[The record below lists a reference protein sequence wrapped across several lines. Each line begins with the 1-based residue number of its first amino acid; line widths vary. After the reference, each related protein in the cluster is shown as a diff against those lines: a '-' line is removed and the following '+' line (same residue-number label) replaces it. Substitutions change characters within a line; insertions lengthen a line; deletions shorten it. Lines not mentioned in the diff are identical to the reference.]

1 MGPSALSCLIQAWT
15 GWMFRRIG
23 PDRMPNNRLRLPIVI
38 FLSGLA
44 VGLFIIAFQPYAV
57 FKGLFDSLMVDA
69 DFESLKEGNAL
80 IFRMYIILTGLAVLT
95 WALFISGKWRLDWKG
110 PKGDFLSLWR
120 SFRPGKD
127 EKFFILT
134 LAGVTLWGVAIRL
147 VNILAPIGHDE
158 AYTATVFS
166 PSLFYAMT
174 NYHAP
179 NNQVLHTI
187 LVHFSMVFFGF
198 STWAV
203 RLPAFLAG
211 TLIIPAAYWLGKA
224 MYDRYTGLLAAVLI
238 AWWPIQVAFSNNAR
252 GYSLVA
258 LLALLVF
265 WLGLVVR
272 REKNLV
278 GWLLIV
284 LLSALGFYA
293 VPVMFFPFGILFVW
307 MFLENLAAVPG
318 QGYRSKVDFIKYW
331 TLTGLATALLTLVLY
346 SPIFIYGG
354 IGQFFQNGIQNPFS
368 QAGAL
373 MQSNLR
379 GTYFEWIS
387 GVPDFVS
394 LVLTAGLLF
403 GLIFHRRL
411 SSLRIP
417 LQVATVIWI
426 GLILILQRPNAWTRI
441 WFPLAALF
449 MIWASA
455 GLAGLLK
462 DIRLTK
468 IRNVSAAA
476 LVILISILWVF
487 AAGVQQ
493 LSTLPHAWSFKS
505 REEMAVL
512 ILKDRLGEQDI
523 IIAPSPQD
531 APLWYYSRLHGI
543 PDRYF
548 SRNDSFER
556 AFLITVPRL
565 GQYKESVIEEYGLTD
580 AVDMQ
585 TLRLIREINGMNI
598 YEVIHK

>member
-1 MGPSALSCLIQAWT
+1 ML
-15 GWMFRRIG
+15 
-23 PDRMPNNRLRLPIVI
+23 NNKLRLPIVI

-57 FKGLFDSLMVDA
+57 FKGLFDSLMADA

-80 IFRMYIILTGLAVLT
+80 IFRMYFILTGLAVLT
-95 WALFISGKWRLDWKG
+95 LALFLSGKWRLDWKG

-134 LAGVTLWGVAIRL
+134 LAVVTLWGVAIRL
-147 VNILAPIGHDE
+147 VNILAPISHDE

-179 NNQVLHTI
+179 NNHVLHTL
-187 LVHFSMVFFGF
+187 LVHFSTTVFGF
-198 STWAV
+198 QTWAV

-211 TLIIPAAYWLGKA
+211 TLIIPAVYWLGKA

-238 AWWPIQVAFSNNAR
+238 AWWPIQVAYSNNAR

-258 LLALLVF
+258 LLTLVVF
-265 WLGLVVR
+265 WLGIIVS
-272 REKNLV
+272 RERNFI
-278 GWLLIV
+278 GWFLIV
-284 LLSALGFYA
+284 LLSALGFYT
-293 VPVMFFPFGILFVW
+293 VPVMLFPFGILFIWLFMENMVAGPGRGYASRGVFIRYW
-307 MFLENLAAVPG
+307 LFAGLSTFL
-318 QGYRSKVDFIKYW
+318 F
-331 TLTGLATALLTLVLY
+331 TLVLY
-346 SPIFIYGG
+346 SPIFIY
-354 IGQFFQNGIQNPFS
+354 NGTRSFSLGVFPYLFS
-368 QAGAL
+368 QIGSLIFDNIRGAFL
-373 MQSNLR
+373 
-379 GTYFEWIS
+379 EWS
-387 GVPDFVS
+387 GDVPILIL
-394 LVLTAGLLF
+394 LVLGMGIVLSLA
-403 GLIFHRRL
+403 FHRRL
-411 SSLRIP
+411 SRLRIP
-417 LQVATVIWI
+417 IQVACVIWI
-426 GLILILQRPNAWTRI
+426 GLVLIVQQPNAWSRI
-441 WFPLAALF
+441 WFSLEALF

-468 IRNVSAAA
+468 VRNVSAAA
-476 LVILISILWVF
+476 LVILISIIWVF
-487 AAGVQQ
+487 AAGMQQ

-505 REEMAVL
+505 REERAVL
-512 ILKDRLGEQDI
+512 IIKDMLGEQDI

-548 SRNDSFER
+548 SRKDSFER
-556 AFLITVPRL
+556 AFLITVPKL

-580 AVDMQ
+580 AVDLQ
-585 TLRLIREINGMNI
+585 TLRLIQEINGMNI